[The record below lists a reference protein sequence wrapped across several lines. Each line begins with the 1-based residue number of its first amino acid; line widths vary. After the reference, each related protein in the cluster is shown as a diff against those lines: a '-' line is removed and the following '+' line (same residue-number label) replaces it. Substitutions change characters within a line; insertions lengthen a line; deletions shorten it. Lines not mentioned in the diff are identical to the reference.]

1 MKRIIMMCVF
11 ACFMAVSASAQLA
24 PQKMAQQ
31 PQENGFAKAQ
41 ETMQKTIKEAFKKYP
56 EEALK
61 RAYDKNGLLKKAIEE
76 TVKETVEET
85 VEEDPKKALRLAY
98 MYNNSKMVDAILT
111 KHPEL
116 ANTTVKNGEDVPM
129 MYAAFEDFV
138 SKDPR
143 YGEMFRVFLKH
154 KVECP
159 KCMYKISELPERE
172 ALDFMSYQTV
182 RLEDIYDRCKNSA
195 MTCEKWVAAA
205 SKIIVSE
212 KYVLYLRA
220 LLFVLSGVSG
230 NYMDKFESSEY
241 LPTFG
246 KRLSFYQEV
255 LKEGDAE
262 RFLEVFAFY
271 EEKYR
276 YGLDRVINLYR
287 ELRKINYNGPFKG
300 SSVAC
305 QEEIDRKLANYEE
318 RQLPGFPNREANE
331 KTLKEIAELKQLKK
345 VLIEVVEKPL
355 AYEKGVEGWK
365 SLLEGD
371 EQLAKRFYSKFGGMV
386 NNLNGVKKWRYFPKG
401 DPDVSPLLEGKD
413 VTIPVVVECIRAPY
427 SYYREGNYGHDGY
440 ACKEANVWDARPN
453 GSLAKPILTM
463 EVDYSRWAK
472 WINEYPLP

>member
-24 PQKMAQQ
+24 PKKMAQQ
-31 PQENGFAKAQ
+31 PQENGFTKAQ
-41 ETMQKTIKEAFKKYP
+41 ETMQKAIKEAFKKNP
-56 EEALK
+56 EKVLK
-61 RAYDKNGLLKKAIEE
+61 RAYSYENDLVKKAIEE
-76 TVKETVEET
+76 TAKEI
-85 VEEDPKKALRLAY
+85 VEEDPEKALRLAY
-98 MYNNSKMVDAILT
+98 MYNKSEIVDAILT

-116 ANTTVKNGEDVPM
+116 ANTTVKNGKDVPM

-143 YGEMFRVFLKH
+143 CGEIFRVFLKH
-154 KVECP
+154 KVECRE
-159 KCMYKISELPERE
+159 CMGQISKLPERE
-172 ALDFMSYQTV
+172 ALDFMSYQPV
-182 RLEDIYDRCKNSA
+182 RLKDIYDRCKDSA

-205 SKIIVSE
+205 SKIIVPE
-212 KYVLYLRA
+212 KHVQDLRE

-262 RFLEVFAFY
+262 QFFTVFTFY
-271 EEKYR
+271 EETYK

-287 ELRKINYNGPFKG
+287 ELRKINYNGPFK
-300 SSVAC
+300 SSSRYC
-305 QEEIDRKLANYEE
+305 QEEIDRSLANYEQ

-331 KTLKEIAELKQLKK
+331 ETLKLIAKLKQLKK

-355 AYEKGVEGWK
+355 AYEEGVKGWK

-386 NNLNGVKKWRYFPKG
+386 NDLAVSKKWRYFPKG
-401 DPDVSPLLEGKD
+401 DPNVSPLLNGKD

-427 SYYREGNYGHDGY
+427 SHYRKGNYGYSGY

-463 EVDYSRWAK
+463 EVEYTRWAE
-472 WINEYPLP
+472 WVDEYPLP